1 MGKFDGHFEK
11 HETLFYVSSERKY
24 TEFLV
29 MHRHIVV
36 SGTDNIKQNKEQNT
50 HGLTDKLPTNLK
62 AMFLHWQNTSS
73 DLRYELKLGENVCK
87 NTSQWLK

>member
-1 MGKFDGHFEK
+1 MAACYSYLKQLEQHRNFTNVLGKFDGHFEK

-24 TEFLV
+24 TEFLA

-62 AMFLHWQNTSS
+62 AMFLH
-73 DLRYELKLGENVCK
+73 
-87 NTSQWLK
+87 